1 MFILVDCLVKA
12 GMLRCCS
19 LFKDTKSTVRVV
31 TEPNQVRLQV
41 ETHAVV
47 TCAVLLLE
55 CWHSLKKKKCSLGQ
69 LRKKKVLVTGLWN
82 IS

>member
-1 MFILVDCLVKA
+1 M
-12 GMLRCCS
+12 
-19 LFKDTKSTVRVV
+19 RVV

-55 CWHSLKKKKCSLGQ
+55 CWHSLKKKKVFFGSV
-69 LRKKKVLVTGLWN
+69 KKKKSSSDRIVEYFISSVTPSLYAA
-82 IS
+82 